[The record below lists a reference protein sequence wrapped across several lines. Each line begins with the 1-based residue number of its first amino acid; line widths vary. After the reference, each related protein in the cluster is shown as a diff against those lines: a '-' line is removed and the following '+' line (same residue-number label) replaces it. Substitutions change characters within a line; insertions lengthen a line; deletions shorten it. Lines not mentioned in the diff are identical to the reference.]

1 MHSISSLAFGSFSP
15 VQIALKIL
23 EWNQEKLL
31 NCSDD
36 GEAMQLL
43 TTFLMGIFNDEV
55 QRIIIED
62 KEKQQI
68 KVI

>member
-1 MHSISSLAFGSFSP
+1 
-15 VQIALKIL
+15 
-23 EWNQEKLL
+23 
-31 NCSDD
+31 
-36 GEAMQLL
+36 MQLL